1 MNNVIHAAFS
11 RSVPYVAEVIF
22 DAQCGMWIATC
33 EELSVTTEAPSYEA
47 LTTRVWEIAPGI
59 AEMNGL
65 AFDANTRIQFRSQ
78 RLCLGSPGK
87 GESCR
92 RAHS

>member
-1 MNNVIHAAFS
+1 MNNVVHAAFN

-22 DAQCGMWIATC
+22 DAECGMWVATC

-47 LTTRVWEIAPGI
+47 LTARVWEIAPEI

-65 AFDANTRIQFRSQ
+65 AFDANTRIQFRHVEDAS
-78 RLCLGSPGK
+78 SHH
-87 GESCR
+87 
-92 RAHS
+92 RAAM